1 MSESSEGQV
10 TIEEAV
16 PVGHGGDRELLVDI
30 YRPPEHIE
38 TRPAVLLIHG
48 GGFQMGD
55 REQLKWYGLMLG
67 RRGYLCV
74 TCEYRLV
81 QEAPWPAQIHDIKTA
96 LRWMRASADE
106 LDIDRERIAVW
117 GHSAGAHLALFAAGT
132 QNDPAW
138 EGEGGNAGAG
148 TDVAVAVAY
157 YAPVKL
163 WRSED
168 SFSPIDILLAGDGS
182 ADAVRAASPLSYVS
196 GSYPPTALLH
206 GSDDVTVPVEQ
217 STLMYEALREAG
229 VPVEL
234 LIFAGQPH
242 SFDLGRIVGRQGMT
256 TGALFLDRYLAG
268 SVPADGTEVLRRM
281 REIGDADR
289 AARAAA
295 EAGMP
300 DRT

>member
-81 QEAPWPAQIHDIKTA
+81 HEAPWPAQIHDIKTA
-96 LRWMRASADE
+96 LRWMRASAEE

-138 EGEGGNAGAG
+138 EGEGGHAGTG

-182 ADAVRAASPLSYVS
+182 EDAVRAASPLSYVS

-234 LIFAGQPH
+234 LILAGQPH

-268 SVPADGTEVLRRM
+268 IVPADGTEVLRRM

-295 EAGMP
+295 EA
-300 DRT
+300 

>member
-1 MSESSEGQV
+1 MSESSEGLV

-16 PVGHGGDRELLVDI
+16 PIGHGGDRELLVDV
-30 YRPPEHIE
+30 YRPPAHIE

-48 GGFQMGD
+48 GGWQMGD

-81 QEAPWPAQIHDIKTA
+81 SEAAWPAQIHDVKTA
-96 LRWMRASADE
+96 LRWMHANADE

-148 TDVAVAVAY
+148 TDAAVAVAY
-157 YAPVKL
+157 YAPTRL
-163 WRSED
+163 WRASEG
-168 SFSPIDILLAGDGS
+168 FSPIDTLLGGDGS
-182 ADAVRAASPLSYVS
+182 EEAVRAASPISYV
-196 GSYPPTALLH
+196 GADFPPTALIH
-206 GSDDVTVPVEQ
+206 GSADATVPVAQ
-217 STLMYEALREAG
+217 STLMYEALSEAG

-256 TGALFLDRYLAG
+256 TGALFLDRFLAG
-268 SVPADGTEVLRRM
+268 IVPADGNEVLAKM
-281 REIGDADR
+281 RAIGEADR

-295 EAGMP
+295 EAGMR

>member
-1 MSESSEGQV
+1 MSESSEGMV

-16 PVGHGGDRELLVDI
+16 PVGRGGERELLVDV
-30 YRPPEHIE
+30 YRPPAHLE

-81 QEAPWPAQIHDIKTA
+81 REAAWPAQIHDVKTA

-117 GHSAGAHLALFAAGT
+117 GHSAGGHLALFAGGT

-138 EGEGGNAGAG
+138 EGEGGNPGAG
-148 TDVAVAVAY
+148 TDVAVVVAY
-157 YAPVKL
+157 YGPARL
-163 WRSED
+163 WRSAD
-168 SFSPIDILLAGDGS
+168 GFSPIDVLLGEHPSTEQID
-182 ADAVRAASPLSYVS
+182 AASPLSYVTPE
-196 GSYPPTALLH
+196 YPPTALIH
-206 GSDDVTVPVEQ
+206 GSDDATVPVGQ
-217 STLMYEALREAG
+217 STLMYEALSEAG

-234 LIFAGQPH
+234 LILAGQPH
-242 SFDLGRIVGRQGMT
+242 SFDLSRTMGRHGMNS
-256 TGALFLDRYLAG
+256 GALFLDRYLSG
-268 SVPADGTEVLRRM
+268 IVPADGSEVLAKM
-281 REIGDADR
+281 RAIGEADR
-289 AARAAA
+289 AKRAAA
-295 EAGMP
+295 ATDTG
-300 DRT
+300 R

>member
-16 PVGHGGDRELLVDI
+16 PVGHGGDRGLLVDI

-38 TRPAVLLIHG
+38 SRPAVLLIHG

-81 QEAPWPAQIHDIKTA
+81 HEAPWPAQIHDIKTA
-96 LRWMRASADE
+96 LRWMRASAEE

-132 QNDPAW
+132 QNDPPW

-148 TDVAVAVAY
+148 TDVTVAVAY

-163 WRSED
+163 WRSQD

-182 ADAVRAASPLSYVS
+182 EDAVRAASPLSYVS

-234 LIFAGQPH
+234 LILAGQPH

-268 SVPADGTEVLRRM
+268 IVPADGTEVLRRM

-295 EAGMP
+295 ESG
-300 DRT
+300 R

>member
-1 MSESSEGQV
+1 MSESSEGMV

-16 PVGHGGDRELLVDI
+16 PVGHGGDRELLADV
-30 YRPPEHIE
+30 YRPPSHIE

-81 QEAPWPAQIHDIKTA
+81 QEAAWPAQIHDVKTA
-96 LRWMRASADE
+96 LRWMHARADE

-117 GHSAGAHLALFAAGT
+117 GHSAGGHLALFAGGT

-138 EGEGGNAGAG
+138 EGEGGNPGAG
-148 TDVAVAVAY
+148 TGVATVVAY
-157 YAPVKL
+157 YGPARL

-168 SFSPIDILLAGDGS
+168 SFSPIDILLGEHAS
-182 ADAVRAASPLSYVS
+182 AEQIDAASPLTYVS
-196 GSYPPTALLH
+196 GSYPPTALIH
-206 GSDDVTVPVEQ
+206 GSDDATVPVAQ
-217 STLMYEALREAG
+217 STLMYEALSEAG

-234 LIFAGQPH
+234 LILAGQPH
-242 SFDLGRIVGRQGMT
+242 SFDLSRTMGRHGMNS
-256 TGALFLDRYLAG
+256 GALFLDRYLSG
-268 SVPADGTEVLRRM
+268 IVPADGSEVLAKM
-281 REIGDADR
+281 RAIGEADR
-289 AARAAA
+289 AKRAAA
-295 EAGMP
+295 EAGMR

>member
-30 YRPPEHIE
+30 YRPPKHIE

-81 QEAPWPAQIHDIKTA
+81 HEAPWPAQIHDIKTA
-96 LRWMRASADE
+96 LRWMRASAEE

-132 QNDPAW
+132 QNDRAW

-148 TDVAVAVAY
+148 TDVTVAVAY

-163 WRSED
+163 WRSQD

-182 ADAVRAASPLSYVS
+182 EDAVRAASPLSYVS

-234 LIFAGQPH
+234 LILAGQPH

-268 SVPADGTEVLRRM
+268 IVPADGTEVLRRM

-295 EAGMP
+295 EA
-300 DRT
+300 